1 MKTSVSLSV
10 FPAPPGMPALFSGG
24 TEQNISRIQELGYDG
39 VDLFVKDPASADT
52 RRTLALLRQYGLG
65 IGAVMPAALAG
76 EGLYL
81 GATEKNIREEC
92 VRRIGEIVHFAA
104 DAGAMVSIGLVRGSK
119 TQGEAMEAF
128 ERRFVESCVQVLGI
142 SQPLGVPLLLE
153 PINRYEI
160 NTILS
165 VNEGLDFI
173 RRSGLPIYL
182 MNDLFHMNIE
192 DADIERILLDSL
204 PYTKHIHFLDSNRL
218 PPGMGHLD
226 MARYYRLLKNA
237 GYAGYLC
244 LEALPGRLDPDMCA
258 VKGAEFFRQMTTCAA
273 YHAVP

>member
-10 FPAPPGMPALFSGG
+10 FPAPSGMPALFSGG
-24 TEQNISRIQELGYDG
+24 TEKNIARIRELGYDG
-39 VDLFVKDPASADT
+39 VDLFVRDPVSEDT
-52 RRTLALLRQYGLG
+52 RQTLVLLRQYGLG
-65 IGAVMPAALAG
+65 IGAIMPAALAG
-76 EGLYL
+76 QGLYL
-81 GATEKNIREEC
+81 GAVERNIREEC
-92 VRRIGEIVHFAA
+92 VRRIGEIVYLAA
-104 DAGAMVSIGLVRGSK
+104 NEGAMVSIGLVRGSK
-119 TQGEAMEAF
+119 LPGESMETF
-128 ERRFVESCVQVLGI
+128 EDRFVEGCTQLLQI

-165 VNEGLDFI
+165 VKEGMDFI
-173 RRSGLPIYL
+173 RRSGLPIFL

-192 DADIERILLDSL
+192 DVDMERMLLESQ

-226 MARYYRLLKNA
+226 MERYYRLLEKA
-237 GYAGYLC
+237 GYNGYLC

-258 VKGAEFFRQMTTCAA
+258 IKGAEFFHRVC
-273 YHAVP
+273 V

>member
-1 MKTSVSLSV
+1 
-10 FPAPPGMPALFSGG
+10 MPALFSGG

-81 GATEKNIREEC
+81 GATEKSIREEC
-92 VRRIGEIVHFAA
+92 VRRIGETVYFAA

-119 TQGEAMEAF
+119 PRGEAMEAF

-173 RRSGLPIYL
+173 RRSGLLHKTHPFFGFQSSASRNGPPGHGPI
-182 MNDLFHMNIE
+182 
-192 DADIERILLDSL
+192 L
-204 PYTKHIHFLDSNRL
+204 PAPEKRRLYRL
-218 PPGMGHLD
+218 PMPGGSARQAGPGYVCGKRGGIFPSNDDLRRIPCGPLGVLHL
-226 MARYYRLLKNA
+226 
-237 GYAGYLC
+237 
-244 LEALPGRLDPDMCA
+244 
-258 VKGAEFFRQMTTCAA
+258 
-273 YHAVP
+273 